1 MPKGVFGM
9 TIIRRATALALLLG
23 ASPLAAQGFENLDR
37 LEGDLVAQLGAGI
50 GEPGGPAAGIDRR
63 LKLAA
68 CPMRPEFDAPHLNA
82 VAIRCPATG
91 WRIRVPLTR
100 GATALADAPAAAPVV
115 MRGDAVSVTAVG
127 RGFTVS
133 QAGVA
138 QENGG
143 PGARIRVKMDP
154 RKPPIYAEVVTQ
166 GEVRISGLK

>member
-1 MPKGVFGM
+1 M
-9 TIIRRATALALLLG
+9 TIIRRALVLALLAG
-23 ASPLAAQGFENLDR
+23 AGPALAQGFENLDR

-68 CPMRPEFDAPHLNA
+68 CPTRPAFDAPAMNA

-100 GATALADAPAAAPVV
+100 GDSAQAIAVAAPVV
-115 MRGDAVSVTAVG
+115 QRGDAVSVVAVG
-127 RGFTVS
+127 AGFTVS
-133 QAGVA
+133 QAGIA
-138 QENGG
+138 QENGA

-154 RKPPIYAEVVTQ
+154 RKPPIYAEVVAQ

>member
-1 MPKGVFGM
+1 M
-9 TIIRRATALALLLG
+9 TIIRRALALALLG
-23 ASPLAAQGFENLDR
+23 AAAPLAAQGFENLDR
-37 LEGDLVAQLGAGI
+37 LEGDLIAQLGAGI

-68 CPMRPEFDAPHLNA
+68 CPTRPEFDAPRLNA

-100 GATALADAPAAAPVV
+100 GDAVGTAQAVAAPVV
-115 MRGDAVSVTAVG
+115 LRGDAVSVVAAG

-138 QENGG
+138 QENGA
-143 PGARIRVKMDP
+143 PGERIRVRIDQ
-154 RKPPIYAEVVTQ
+154 RKPPIYAEVVSQ
-166 GEVRISGLK
+166 GEVRISGLN

>member
-1 MPKGVFGM
+1 M
-9 TIIRRATALALLLG
+9 TIIRRACALALLFG

-68 CPMRPEFDAPHLNA
+68 CPTRPAFDAPAMNA

-100 GATALADAPAAAPVV
+100 GDAASTAPAHAAPVV
-115 MRGDAVSVTAVG
+115 QRGDAVSVVATG

-138 QENGG
+138 QENGA
-143 PGARIRVKMDP
+143 PGARIRVRMDP
-154 RKPPIYAEVVTQ
+154 RKPPIYAEVVAQ
-166 GEVRISGLK
+166 GEVRISGLN

>member
-1 MPKGVFGM
+1 M
-9 TIIRRATALALLLG
+9 TIIQRATALALLLA
-23 ASPLAAQGFENLDR
+23 ASPALAQGFENLDR
-37 LEGDLVAQLGAGI
+37 LEGDLIAQLGAGI

-68 CPMRPEFDAPHLNA
+68 CPTRPAFDAPAMNA
-82 VAIRCPATG
+82 VAIRCAETG

-100 GATALADAPAAAPVV
+100 GDTAAGTTAAAAPVV
-115 MRGDAVSVTAVG
+115 LRGDAVSVIAAG

-138 QENGG
+138 QENGA

-154 RKPPIYAEVVTQ
+154 RKPPIYAEVVAQ
-166 GEVRISGLK
+166 GEVRISGLN

>member
-1 MPKGVFGM
+1 M
-9 TIIRRATALALLLG
+9 TIIRRACALALLFG
-23 ASPLAAQGFENLDR
+23 ASPALAQGFENLDR

-63 LKLAA
+63 LKLTA
-68 CPMRPEFDAPHLNA
+68 CPTRPSFDAPAMNA

-100 GATALADAPAAAPVV
+100 GDTASAAAPAAPVV
-115 MRGDAVSVTAVG
+115 QRGDAVSVVATG

-138 QENGG
+138 QENGA
-143 PGARIRVKMDP
+143 PGARIRVRMDP
-154 RKPPIYAEVVTQ
+154 RKPPIYAEVVAQ
-166 GEVRISGLK
+166 GEVRISGLN